1 MKNALKVTTNAL
13 VVTATVA
20 KICSFVKTH
29 SRFQR
34 PFNEKDAKYGLLGDL
49 VEAWKDR
56 YFNFAW
62 SSGYDEGFACGISAS
77 PEDVE
82 EFYKGFEAREEAEL
96 ASHQEV
102 A

>member
-1 MKNALKVTTNAL
+1 MKSVLKVAATVL
-13 VVTATVA
+13 VVTATIT
-20 KICSFVKTH
+20 KIRSFVEEH
-29 SRFQR
+29 SRFQK
-34 PFNEKDAKYGLLGDL
+34 PFQAKKYGPLGTA
-49 VEAWKDR
+49 VEAWKDK
-56 YFNFAW
+56 FFGFAW

-82 EFYKGFEAREEAEL
+82 EFYKDFEAREEAEL